1 MENKN
6 RTKIETKN
14 NRLERSSRHQRGAIV
29 GLSIA
34 TGALALTSLG
44 LALALANEQNQ
55 TMQAETELANVYQKN
70 LYDLVEGVNN
80 AEIHLL
86 SEHKWLS
93 IADHSPFM
101 KARKLLYTSSQFL
114 FNFSVFIKHI
124 YILK

>member
-55 TMQAETELANVYQKN
+55 TMQAKSLLTLFGTSQK
-70 LYDLVEGVNN
+70 LTITM
-80 AEIHLL
+80 A
-86 SEHKWLS
+86 
-93 IADHSPFM
+93 
-101 KARKLLYTSSQFL
+101 FL
-114 FNFSVFIKHI
+114 
-124 YILK
+124 